1 MSGPAPKISINQQIE
16 EIRRVIAET
25 RNDGTR
31 KVSGRKLRQGELD
44 EHLRRQDA
52 IFHTLAFCRD
62 EREVIRAVMAMTPAD
77 RAAVVSHGHLV
88 AQLARELARKEAIAK
103 AGGPV
108 R

>member
-1 MSGPAPKISINQQIE
+1 MADALPKVTINQQIE
-16 EIRRVIAET
+16 EITRVIAET
-25 RNDGTR
+25 RSEGTR

-62 EREVIRAVMAMTPAD
+62 EREVIRVVMTMTPED

-88 AQLARELARKEAIAK
+88 AQLARELARKEAVAK